1 MALIIRR
8 TIEDD
13 IPVLAHIVAENYS
26 RAIAESFTDE
36 MLMTFAPYPY
46 RPFFY
51 TAIQDGEPIGCAGYV
66 AAWLA
71 YGTFTLSWVNVAK
84 SLHGRGIGR
93 QLVDRCL
100 HDLKAKATFVILAT
114 SVPEFYSKNWG
125 FQTIADMTAENEK
138 LGTVVMSLNI

>member
-1 MALIIRR
+1 MIIRR
-8 TIEDD
+8 MIEDD
-13 IPVLAHIVAENYS
+13 IPILAHIVAENYS

-51 TAIQDGEPIGCAGYV
+51 TAVENNEPIGCAGYV

-71 YGTFTLSWVNVAK
+71 YGTFTLSWVNVRK
-84 SLHGRGIGR
+84 DMQGYGFGRK
-93 QLVDRCL
+93 LVDRCMY
-100 HDLKAKATFVILAT
+100 DLKAKASFVILAT

-125 FQTIADMTAENEK
+125 FKKIAEMTSENEQM
-138 LGTVVMSLNI
+138 GTVVMSVNI

>member
-1 MALIIRR
+1 MIIRR

-51 TAIQDGEPIGCAGYV
+51 TAVVGGEPIGCAGYV
-66 AAWLA
+66 ASWLA

-84 SLHGRGIGR
+84 RLQGRGIGR
-93 QLVDRCL
+93 QLVDRCM
-100 HDLKAKATFVILAT
+100 HDLKAKASFVMLAT
-114 SVPEFYSKNWG
+114 SVPDFYSKTWG
-125 FQTIADMTAENEK
+125 FQKIADMTSENEQR
-138 LGTVVMSLNI
+138 GTVVMSVNI

>member
-1 MALIIRR
+1 MIIRR

-13 IPVLAHIVAENYS
+13 IPALAHIVAGNYS

-51 TAIQDGEPIGCAGYV
+51 TAVEDEAPIGCAGYV

-84 SLHGRGIGR
+84 HQQRRGIGR
-93 QLVDRCL
+93 QLVDRCM
-100 HDLKAKATFVILAT
+100 HDLKAKASFVILAT
-114 SVPEFYSKNWG
+114 SVPEFYSKIWG
-125 FQTIADMTAENEK
+125 FEKIADMASENEQM
-138 LGTVVMSLNI
+138 GTIVMSVNI